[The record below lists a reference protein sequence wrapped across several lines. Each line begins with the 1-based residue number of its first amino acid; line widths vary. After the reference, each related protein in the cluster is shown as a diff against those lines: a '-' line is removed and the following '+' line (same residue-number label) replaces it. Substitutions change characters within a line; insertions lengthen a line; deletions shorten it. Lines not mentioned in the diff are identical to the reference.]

1 VLPYCR
7 DTELITRLVEG
18 YNSGEDLDK
27 VAADNGI
34 CESYLLKLT
43 RLDPRRITT
52 EQRRDVRRRK
62 RGTDLVKLY
71 NAGYSIREIARAKK
85 LSYGGVRHTLTI
97 LGVQLRRRGYSPKRA
112 AKRDLPPHTL

>member
-1 VLPYCR
+1 VTPICR
-7 DTELITRLVEG
+7 DAELITRLVEG

-34 CESYLLKLT
+34 CTLYVFVLI
-43 RLDPRRITT
+43 RHDARRITT
-52 EQRRDVRRRK
+52 EQRRDVRRLK

-71 NAGYSIREIARAKK
+71 NAGYSIREIARAKN
-85 LSYGGVRHTLTI
+85 LSYGCVRHTLTS

-112 AKRDLPPHTL
+112 AERDLPPRTL